1 MDRLSVSQFSF
12 GLRRCDRIGRKP
24 VFLLGAVFTIVFGI
38 PMFLMINGGVVVL
51 IVVAVVLALLL
62 SHDPIFAVEASWFTE
77 QFPANVRSSGD
88 RRDS

>member
-1 MDRLSVSQFSF
+1 M
-12 GLRRCDRIGRKP
+12 GRKP

-38 PMFLMINGGVVVL
+38 PMFLMINGAVVVL

-77 QFPANVRSSGD
+77 Q
-88 RRDS
+88 